1 MKQKT
6 EKYSNLVHKCT
17 VFEYFSV
24 FLCKLFKTQYVNF
37 YQTKIAQYFHNK
49 NVHQEI
55 RQGSTYSASRKCV
68 KTM

>member
-24 FLCKLFKTQYVNF
+24 FYANYLKHNMLTFIKLRL
-37 YQTKIAQYFHNK
+37 HNIFIIK
-49 NVHQEI
+49 MFIKKSGKDPHTLQAESV
-55 RQGSTYSASRKCV
+55 
-68 KTM
+68 